1 MSRLHP
7 WSQWAVLFGLSLALA
22 TLLALAGFLAAFLLG
37 PLLAGMALAL
47 RGATVRVKRPV
58 FLAAQ
63 ALIGCLVAHAIT
75 GSILATV
82 AADWLVMLLTVGT
95 TILAGGLVG
104 WGLTRFAV
112 LPGTTAAWGSSP
124 GAASAMVAMAEEYG
138 ADPRLVAFMQYLRV
152 VVVVLSASLV
162 ARLILGHSAPTVLQA
177 DVPLLPPWGPLLA
190 TLAVAGLGAVAGR
203 LLRIPAGALLVPM
216 TLGAVLQATGL
227 LEITLP
233 PWLLA
238 TAYMALGWYVGL
250 GFDREVTLH
259 AVRAI
264 PRLLLATLALI
275 GLCGLSAWLLTRLLG
290 IDGLTAFLATS
301 PGGLDFRRHH
311 RCRQPCRRS
320 VRAGDPDA
328 APVPDHP
335 GGPAA
340 GPPDR
345 ARGAGRRRSEAEIG
359 RAAACESER
368 GGAGQ
373 RADQIDPVGVAQI
386 GQEIVDRHRR
396 ADLELEEPG
405 LAVRVQAE
413 IEARN
418 SRAARQLG
426 RSAPPPPDPPRSRV
440 GREIADGQRQAGRL
454 AGGLEGGYPQ
464 RSRPGSGS
472 RQRHRS

>member
-1 MSRLHP
+1 MSRRRPRRCAYAACARQGRRGAGLNRLHP

-22 TLLALAGFLAAFLLG
+22 TLLALAGFPAAFLLG

-216 TLGAVLQATGL
+216 TLGAALQATGL

-301 PGGLDFRRHH
+301 PGGLD
-311 RCRQPCRRS
+311 S
-320 VRAGDPDA
+320 VAIIAVGSHADVPFVLAIQTLRLFLIILVGPPLARLIARA
-328 APVPDHP
+328 AP
-335 GGPAA
+335 
-340 GPPDR
+340 
-345 ARGAGRRRSEAEIG
+345 
-359 RAAACESER
+359 
-368 GGAGQ
+368 
-373 RADQIDPVGVAQI
+373 
-386 GQEIVDRHRR
+386 
-396 ADLELEEPG
+396 
-405 LAVRVQAE
+405 
-413 IEARN
+413 
-418 SRAARQLG
+418 
-426 RSAPPPPDPPRSRV
+426 
-440 GREIADGQRQAGRL
+440 
-454 AGGLEGGYPQ
+454 AGGVQ
-464 RSRPGSGS
+464 RPR
-472 RQRHRS
+472 